1 MPRRHAIAAVSALLL
16 LALASSPA
24 ASAEPLVMRDGW
36 VRQTPPNRDV
46 AAGYLHIEN
55 PAERG
60 VVIVGARSPQARVEV
75 HEMRTV
81 DGMMRMRPLEELAIP
96 AGGSVSLAPGGTHLM
111 LYDVDATR
119 AGTVI
124 EVTLVRSDGIEDT
137 IPLPVRRDAPASTA
151 RRTRDAQDDT
161 TAPNTAHGGS
171 R

>member
-1 MPRRHAIAAVSALLL
+1 MPRRHATATVLALLL
-16 LALASSPA
+16 LALASSPV
-24 ASAEPLVMRDGW
+24 ASAEPLVTRDGW

-46 AAGYLHIEN
+46 AAGYLQIEN

-60 VVIVGARSPQARVEV
+60 VVIVGAHSPQARVEG

-119 AGTVI
+119 TGTVI